1 MGWLSRAK
9 RSEGDQSTGERT
21 AVPPPPP
28 APGQAGAPTP
38 PTPMGRYGPL
48 VSVTSFDQAPVEL
61 TWQTPVNGE
70 LYRLVPGP
78 DRPDYSVM
86 VLERPIHFYPPET
99 FDTGRVPDERR
110 VPDRKGRPMVR
121 VDALVVC
128 SRFVGQQL
136 HPGMKDLPV
145 NIAYVI
151 DEGVLTEPSLD
162 FAKIEYAAIGLVTEG
177 RVEREPEPAG
187 QSAAPASSEDD
198 QVLGEAARALR
209 EGVEEQRGAR
219 VEQLTATLTL
229 DAGRVVGLT
238 GVADGTPPVPTPQT
252 FDRIGAVLAA
262 LPSGTGAALEALDVT
277 VVGDDVTWEARHRS

>member
-1 MGWLSRAK
+1 
-9 RSEGDQSTGERT
+9 
-21 AVPPPPP
+21 
-28 APGQAGAPTP
+28 
-38 PTPMGRYGPL
+38 MGRYGPL
-48 VSVTSFDQAPVEL
+48 VSVTSFDEAPVEL

-99 FDTGRVPDERR
+99 FDSGRVPDERR

-136 HPGMKDLPV
+136 HPGMQDLPV

-162 FAKIEYAAIGLVTEG
+162 FAKIEYAAIGLLTEG
-177 RVEREPEPAG
+177 RVEREPEPTGAPA
-187 QSAAPASSEDD
+187 SPPAAPPAAAPAGPPAGPPPAASPAPQPAAPPAATATAEDERA
-198 QVLGEAARALR
+198 LGEAARALR
-209 EGVEEQRGAR
+209 EGVEQHRGAR
-219 VEQLTATLTL
+219 VEHLTATLTI

-238 GVADGTPPVPTPQT
+238 GVADGTPPVPTPET
-252 FDRIGAVLAA
+252 FDRINTALGA
-262 LPSGTGAALEALDVT
+262 LPPGASAPLEALDVT
-277 VVGDDVTWEARHRS
+277 VVGDHVTWQARHRN